1 MSSPCNISSVPRNRA
16 VSSPLP
22 NFFSY
27 RIRIS
32 WEALQ
37 CGGLFTLSFEGLP
50 LYAANAATN
59 LETMETQFRDALL
72 IHNPN
77 AGSGGNGR
85 RRQLDEARRILSA
98 GGIEAELAETTGPGH
113 AIEIAQKAAL
123 DKRQLVIAC
132 GGDGTLNEVVNGL
145 AHFQNGH
152 RVPLALLPGGTA
164 NILAKELSIPWNI
177 PSAARG
183 LVGAEVREIALG
195 LATPLEHPEKKRY
208 FLSVAGAGPDG
219 MIVYSIDL
227 ELKARVGILA
237 YWWQGAR
244 EVLRYTFPR
253 FRIRTGDRQMEGTL
267 VVVGRTKNY
276 GGPFKITD
284 QADLFEDQFE
294 VLALTTQS
302 GFRYLSYLP
311 SLWMGNLRQ
320 EEGAHFWKAD
330 TLVCEAL
337 DANPVYAQ
345 VDGEPLTRLPVEF
358 SIVPRALEL
367 VVPRDGKAAGQRAAA
382 NR

>member
-1 MSSPCNISSVPRNRA
+1 MEIPQSSMRA
-16 VSSPLP
+16 
-22 NFFSY
+22 
-27 RIRIS
+27 
-32 WEALQ
+32 AK
-37 CGGLFTLSFEGLP
+37 
-50 LYAANAATN
+50 AAGVAAKRRRQSARDQIHAGRPMNAN
-59 LETMETQFRDALL
+59 PQNALL

-77 AGSGGNGR
+77 AGNGGKAR
-85 RRQLDEARRILSA
+85 LPLLDQARKILA
-98 GGIEAELAETTGPGH
+98 TGGIEAELVETRGPGH
-113 AIEIAQKAAL
+113 ATEIAQRATNEG
-123 DKRQLVIAC
+123 RHLVIAC

-145 AHFQNGH
+145 AGAQNGH

-164 NILAKELSIPWNI
+164 NILAKELNLPWDIPG
-177 PSAARG
+177 AARKLIHG
-183 LVGAEVREIALG
+183 EVRDIALG
-195 LATPLEHPEKKRY
+195 LATPVNEPDKKRW

-219 MIVYSIDL
+219 MIVYSVDL
-227 ELKARVGILA
+227 GLKARVGILA

-253 FRIRTGDRQMEGTL
+253 FRVRAGDRQMEATL

-311 SLWMGNLRQ
+311 PLWMGNLRK
-320 EEGAHFWKAD
+320 EEGTHYWKAD
-330 TLVCEAL
+330 TLVCEPL

-345 VDGEPLTRLPVEF
+345 IDGEPLARLPVEF
-358 SIVPRALEL
+358 SIVPRALKL
-367 VVPRDGKAAGQRAAA
+367 VVPRGAKAASLRSAAK
-382 NR
+382 R